1 MNTSEAS
8 GAGGSALV
16 NDRRTITRLRPAA
29 TRERKNDAAEPAA
42 LLAAGPPS
50 AMAAVGPPSGPPSG
64 PMLSIVAAPGPG
76 GVAPEEMGYLFDE
89 PGAPVPAHGVEKNI
103 AEKNIADRHVAERR
117 AARLLGD
124 ALTQS
129 RLAGMTDGGVREML
143 ARKLC
148 RLLPELP
155 ADSRDAVAQVA
166 FKALEQLARDHA
178 ENVRAALAS
187 AIKDVACAPPAVVR
201 TLAQDIERSVA
212 EPVLHYCATL
222 TDADLL
228 AIIAARGETWAL
240 AAVARRAGVSAPVSG
255 AIVGK
260 GDVEATGVLLD
271 NSGAVI
277 DEPTLER
284 IVDDAAE
291 RREWHGKLAARPGLP
306 PRFALRLA
314 QFVDESVIKTL
325 RQRDDFDDVTISEI
339 AAVAR
344 RRVDW
349 IETSRPGETPE
360 ARAVRLYRQEK
371 LDEIAIGDALSWDE
385 TNFVEAAL
393 SLRASAAP
401 ATVKRILQANNARA
415 VTALAWRAGLSMRCA
430 MQIQAR
436 AAGISP
442 SRMLNARNGAAYP
455 LTPVEMTETL
465 ALYGLT

>member
-1 MNTSEAS
+1 M
-8 GAGGSALV
+8 
-16 NDRRTITRLRPAA
+16 NDRRNITRLRPAA
-29 TRERKNDAAEPAA
+29 TRERKDDAARRD
-42 LLAAGPPS
+42 S
-50 AMAAVGPPSGPPSG
+50 APDRS
-64 PMLSIVAAPGPG
+64 LAPGLPDPGSSVPLLSVVGAGEDAG

-89 PGAPVPAHGVEKNI
+89 PSPPAPAPGSQKNERPRDPAFRGN
-103 AEKNIADRHVAERR
+103 
-117 AARLLGD
+117 AARMLGD

-129 RLAGMTDGGVREML
+129 RLAGMADGGVRQML

-155 ADSRDAVAQVA
+155 DDGRDAVAQVA

-187 AIKDVACAPPAVVR
+187 AVKDVACAPPALVR
-201 TLAQDIERSVA
+201 TLAQDVERSVA

-228 AIIAARGETWAL
+228 AIIAARGESWAL
-240 AAVARRAGVSAPVSG
+240 AAVARRGRVSAPVSD

-284 IVDDAAE
+284 IVEDAAD
-291 RREWHGKLAARPGLP
+291 RREWQDKLAGRPGLP
-306 PRFALRLA
+306 PRFAVRLA
-314 QFVDESVIKTL
+314 QFVDDSVMRIL
-325 RQRDDFDDVTISEI
+325 RKRDDFDEATISEI
-339 AAVAR
+339 TAVAR

-349 IETSRPGETPE
+349 IEAGRRDETPE
-360 ARAVRLYRQEK
+360 ARAVRLYRLDK
-371 LDEIAIGDALSWDE
+371 LDETAVGDALSWEE
-385 TNFVEAAL
+385 TAFVEAAL
-393 SLRASAAP
+393 SLRASAPP
-401 ATVKRILQANNARA
+401 ATVRRIMQANNPRA
-415 VTALAWRAGLSMRCA
+415 VTALAWRAGLTMRCA
-430 MQIQAR
+430 MQIQSR

-455 LTPVEMTETL
+455 LSPAEMVETL